1 MYKLLSILLIAH
13 SFAITTDE
21 IYDNSWALI
30 VGINNYENVQDL
42 NYAVEDAL
50 AIKNLLIYNYHFP
63 RNNVRVLIDS
73 QATHRKIRKELNNN
87 FDNSE
92 YFDYKDQLE

>member
-1 MYKLLSILLIAH
+1 MYKLPSILLIAL

-30 VGINNYENVQDL
+30 VGINDYENVQDL

-50 AIKNLLIYNYHFP
+50 AIK
-63 RNNVRVLIDS
+63 
-73 QATHRKIRKELNNN
+73 TC
-87 FDNSE
+87 
-92 YFDYKDQLE
+92 

>member
-50 AIKNLLIYNYHFP
+50 SIKNLLINNYHFP
-63 RNNVRVLIDS
+63 RSNVRVLTDS
-73 QATHRKIRKELNNN
+73 EATQGKIKKELSKLSI
-87 FDNSE
+87 FHISYE
-92 YFDYKDQLE
+92 IR